1 MEASLSLVDS
11 IESRLRIG
19 GKIMSTVSIEEAQA
33 HLAEL
38 IGHLKPGEE
47 VVITQGGYSAC
58 PSQKN

>member
-1 MEASLSLVDS
+1 
-11 IESRLRIG
+11 
-19 GKIMSTVSIEEAQA
+19 MSTVSIEEAQA